1 MANEAQHQ
9 EFTSDE
15 KPVFTDLSRA
25 LRAAREQKKL
35 SISDVAEQLKIA
47 SSHIQYFE
55 GEHLDLTQLDPFQRG
70 YLRNYSELLNVD
82 IKPYESVFPEV
93 VDVGSS
99 LQSVDLEEHAT
110 KPIIS
115 IAMMRILST
124 LAVVG
129 IIILLI
135 AINV

>member
-1 MANEAQHQ
+1 MANEAQQ
-9 EFTSDE
+9 ESSNE
-15 KPVFTDLSRA
+15 KPQVFTELSRA
-25 LRAAREQKKL
+25 LVSAREQKKL
-35 SISDVAEQLKIA
+35 SVEDVAEQLKIA
-47 SSHIQYFE
+47 ASHIQYFE
-55 GEHLDLTQLDPFQRG
+55 GDDLDLTQLDPFQRG

-82 IKPYESVFPEV
+82 ISPYKTVFPEV
-93 VDVGSS
+93 VEVGSS

-115 IAMMRILST
+115 IAMMRIFST
-124 LAVVG
+124 IAVIG